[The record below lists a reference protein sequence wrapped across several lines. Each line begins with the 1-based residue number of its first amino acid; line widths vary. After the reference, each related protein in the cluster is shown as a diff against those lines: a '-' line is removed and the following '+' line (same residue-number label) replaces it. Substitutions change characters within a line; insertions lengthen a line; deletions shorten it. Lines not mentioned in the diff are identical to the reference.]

1 MINILG
7 NIIVFG
13 FVAFLIGKVVWQE
26 SESFAPWKG
35 WIKELL
41 RQCWKKRL
49 RIIYLIFAVVIGLS
63 LLYVFGLVSLE
74 IINIDWKKVKS
85 GESGIR
91 NLGIAFLGTVSGFGA
106 LFGVY
111 LAILRSEENK
121 RQNDTA
127 EQGLITD
134 RINKAVEGLGKNK
147 ENDKPVIEVR
157 IGALLALERIAQD
170 SIRDHISVMEILC
183 AYIQENSPITGEEP
197 EIDKID
203 LNKKPRKDIGTALNI
218 IGRRHKWVG
227 GKKYLKKEKQQN
239 YRIDLRNCYLYGAGL
254 DDANLNNAQFDNAN
268 LTRANLTKANL
279 TNATLGY
286 AILNGAYLDHANMC
300 GVWLVNAELMNAYMI
315 RTNISNANLGFA
327 NFYNAKMD
335 RCYAYRV
342 DISDCKN
349 LIQRQLDRIFCVKEF
364 YMLPEGLTRPEHWPT
379 DDLSYDDFIIA
390 YKEWCQ
396 PYNSA

>member
-13 FVAFLIGKVVWQE
+13 SVAFLIGKVVWQE
-26 SESFAPWKG
+26 SEFFAPWKG

-134 RINKAVEGLGKNK
+134 RISRATEGMGQINT
-147 ENDKPVIEVR
+147 NDAPIIEVR
-157 IGALLALERIAQD
+157 VGAIHSLERIAQD
-170 SIRDHISVMEILC
+170 SLRDHIKIIEILC
-183 AYIQENSPITGEEP
+183 AYVRYNSPKDDGGKERGHLREDLQTAIT
-197 EIDKID
+197 
-203 LNKKPRKDIGTALNI
+203 I
-218 IGRRHKWVG
+218 IGRRETWQD
-227 GKKYLKKEKQQN
+227 GKKYLEKEIKEK
-239 YRIDLRNCYLYGAGL
+239 YRIDLCKCNLCRA
-254 DDANLNNAQFDNAN
+254 DFADANLSNASLIGSDLRGASFISAELSYAWLDSANFEGATLYKAYAHETDFSKCEN
-268 LTRANLTKANL
+268 LTQ
-279 TNATLGY
+279 
-286 AILNGAYLDHANMC
+286 
-300 GVWLVNAELMNAYMI
+300 E
-315 RTNISNANLGFA
+315 
-327 NFYNAKMD
+327 
-335 RCYAYRV
+335 
-342 DISDCKN
+342 
-349 LIQRQLDRIFCVKEF
+349 QLDVMFCGIEVKI
-364 YMLPEGLTRPEHWPT
+364 P
-379 DDLSYDDFIIA
+379 DDLSRPAHWPIDDLEEYEFMDA
-390 YKEWCQ
+390 YWEWIKEN
-396 PYNSA
+396 PLLSA